1 MKNNYKYFC
10 EDLFN
15 ISTDIFS
22 ELGSGFNE
30 AVYQNAL
37 GIEFR
42 KRNIK
47 YLKEVNI
54 EIFYKDHAV
63 GLDRPDFIILPSR
76 RKGWNFKSPLVI
88 ETKVSTQLSNE
99 NRAQLKSYLKSLPK
113 NKNNDLKNIKQGVL
127 LKFLKSEDF
136 IESENSKHL
145 IEIEL
150 WGHQK
155 AKDKINLIYSLPQ
168 KEDE

>member
-1 MKNNYKYFC
+1 MKNNFQYFC

-63 GLDRPDFIILPSR
+63 
-76 RKGWNFKSPLVI
+76 
-88 ETKVSTQLSNE
+88 LS
-99 NRAQLKSYLKSLPK
+99 
-113 NKNNDLKNIKQGVL
+113 
-127 LKFLKSEDF
+127 
-136 IESENSKHL
+136 L
-145 IEIEL
+145 IHI
-150 WGHQK
+150 
-155 AKDKINLIYSLPQ
+155 
-168 KEDE
+168 

>member
-1 MKNNYKYFC
+1 MNYDFKYLC
-10 EDLFN
+10 NDLFT
-15 ISTDIFS
+15 ISNNIFS

-54 EIFYKDHAV
+54 EIYYKDHSV
-63 GLDRPDFIILPSR
+63 GLDRPDFILLPSR
-76 RKGWNFKSPLVI
+76 KKGWNFKFPLVL
-88 ETKVSTQLSNE
+88 ETKVTPQITNE
-99 NRAQLKSYLKSLPK
+99 HRAQLKSYLKSLPK
-113 NKNNDLKNIKQGVL
+113 NRNNDLKNVKQGIL

-136 IESENSKHL
+136 INSENSKHL

-155 AKDKINLIYSLPQ
+155 ARDKIKLIYTLPVIT
-168 KEDE
+168 E